1 MKRLLVI
8 LFALVATASVRAE
21 EVAFYIGQASE
32 EWAFNV
38 TGKGRALVGE
48 SLVYAQLDNIKIVN
62 NPKHAKRKSI
72 KDVEVAFG
80 YYQPDGKWNV
90 KHVGGRRPVNEIT
103 DAGDSVTLDGLN
115 ATLSLTN
122 AETPRDY
129 WVVVIIWL
137 SDTQTV
143 YAHSRKDIF

>member
-8 LFALVATASVRAE
+8 LLALAAAANVRAE
-21 EVAFYIGQASE
+21 EVAFYVGQTSE

-48 SLVYAQLDNIKIVN
+48 SLVHARLDNIHILN
-62 NPKHAKRKSI
+62 NPKHGKRKTV

-80 YYQPDGKWNV
+80 YYQPDGKWNI
-90 KHVGGRRPVNEIT
+90 KHVAGRRPVNEIT
-103 DAGDSVTLDGLN
+103 DAGDSVTLEGLN
-115 ATLSLTN
+115 ATLSLKKN
-122 AETPRDY
+122 ENPKDY
-129 WVVVIIWL
+129 WVVVIIWI